1 MAYPPITALPAVP
14 QRTQPPAEFA
24 TKGDAFLGAL
34 PAFRAEIN
42 TFGAFV
48 DSAGAAIDADVAA
61 ADASEANAAASATA
75 ADASA
80 QLALSYKD
88 LAAGTANFKG
98 SWSGLS
104 GALAIPASV
113 YHNGLTWVLLSS
125 LANVASAE
133 PGISASWVVASGDSY
148 RRFVDNIMTK
158 ATLDFDF
165 ANNNLRTYERTG
177 LEPKQLRRVVAAVR
191 GSQATYNSPTG
202 IAVALANV
210 SRIEYSP
217 LTGACLG
224 LLVEEQRTRLNTA
237 SALPVSPQNATVTA
251 AAHTISFYGTG
262 SIVLS
267 GAHSATLS
275 GAGAS
280 TRVTLTF
287 TPSAGT
293 LTMTPSGSVVDL
305 QLELGVSATSIIRG
319 NEGSQVTRS
328 ADVISRALTTTNAN
342 AGSIF
347 IEFDLISFVKGGGL
361 NTTIVKLNDAGNS
374 GNRGFA
380 LTLNQNTYSAYIRNA
395 SALGSISIA
404 VADSLVPIKALVS
417 FDNVSLKLL
426 IAING
431 ITNELTLGAAIDL
444 TGFVSNLFIAG
455 GSNMTGTGIEHS
467 KTVKR
472 CTYIPRAL
480 TAAEAQAITA

>member
-1 MAYPPITALPAVP
+1 MAYPPITALPDVP

-42 TFGAFV
+42 TFGSYI
-48 DSAGAAIDADVAA
+48 DSAGAAIDSDVAA

-98 SWSGLS
+98 SWSSLS

-113 YHNGLTWVLLSS
+113 YHNGLTWVLLSN
-125 LANVASAE
+125 LANVAAAE
-133 PGISASWVVASGDSY
+133 PGISSSWVVAPGDSY

-158 ATLDFDF
+158 ATLDLDF
-165 ANNNLRTYERTG
+165 ANNNLRTYESNG

-224 LLVEEQRTRLNTA
+224 LLAEEQRTRLNTA
-237 SALPVSPQNATVTA
+237 SALPVSPQNTTVTA
-251 AAHTISFYGTG
+251 AAHTISFYGSG
-262 SIVLS
+262 SVVLT
-267 GAHSATLS
+267 GAHSATLAGTGS
-275 GAGAS
+275 G
-280 TRVTLTF
+280 RVTLTF
-287 TPSAGT
+287 TPTAGT
-293 LTMTPSGSVVDL
+293 LTMTPSGTVSDL
-305 QLELGVSATSIIRG
+305 QLELGVAATSIIRG
-319 NEGSQVTRS
+319 SEGSQVTRI
-328 ADVISRALTTTNAN
+328 ADVISRALTTTNVN

-347 IEFDLISFVKGGGL
+347 IEFDLTSYDKTAGQA
-361 NTTIVKLNDAGNS
+361 TIVKLADGGNS

-380 LTLNQNTYSAYIRNA
+380 LVLSNNTYSAYIRNDSVA
-395 SALGSISIA
+395 NNISIA
-404 VADSLVPIKALVS
+404 VADSLLPAKALIS
-417 FDNVSLKLL
+417 FDASTLKVLL
-426 IAING
+426 AVNG
-431 ITNELTLGAAIDL
+431 VTKELTLGAPIDL
-444 TGFVSNLFIAG
+444 TGFVSNIFVSG
-455 GSNMTGTGIEHS
+455 GSGMAGTFAVHS

-472 CTYIPRAL
+472 CTYIPRAT
-480 TAAEAQAITA
+480 TAAEAQAMTA

>member
-42 TFGAFV
+42 TFGAYV
-48 DSAGAAIDADVAA
+48 DSVGAAIDADVAA
-61 ADASEANAAASATA
+61 ADASEASAAASATA

-98 SWSGLS
+98 AWSSLL

-113 YHNGLTWVLLSS
+113 YHNGLTWVLLSN
-125 LANVASAE
+125 LANVAAAE

-148 RRFVDNIMTK
+148 RRFIDNIMTK
-158 ATLDFDF
+158 ATLDLDF
-165 ANNNLRTYERTG
+165 SNNNLRVYESNG
-177 LEPKQLRRVVAAVR
+177 LEPKQLRRVVASVR

-262 SIVLS
+262 SVVLS
-267 GAHSATLS
+267 GVHSATLS
-275 GAGAS
+275 GTGTSA
-280 TRVTLTF
+280 RVTLTF

-305 QLELGVSATSIIRG
+305 QLELGSFATSIIRG
-319 NEGSQVTRS
+319 SEGSQVTRS

-347 IEFDLISFVKGGGL
+347 VEFDLTSYSKVG
-361 NTTIVKLNDAGNS
+361 NTTIVSLNAATQSNE
-374 GNRGFA
+374 RGFA
-380 LTLNQNTYSAYIRNA
+380 LTIENNSIQAWIRSASSVSNA
-395 SALGSISIA
+395 SIT
-404 VADSLVPIKALVS
+404 VADSLQPMKALVS
-417 FDNVSLKLL
+417 FDNIALKIMVAVNGVVSEV
-426 IAING
+426 
-431 ITNELTLGAAIDL
+431 TNPSAVDISA
-444 TGFVSNLFIAG
+444 FVSHLYIAG
-455 GSNMTGTGIEHS
+455 GFRISGAVGIHS

-480 TAAEAQAITA
+480 TAAEAQALTA